1 MADAPPRQRRVLHV
15 GCGSA
20 TIAKMPDGFQDGSW
34 EEVRFD
40 INPDVRPDIVGTI
53 TDMRA
58 VADSSV
64 DVVYSS
70 HNIEHVFPH
79 EVDGVLAEF
88 HRVIKPDGFAV
99 VTCPDLEE
107 VARHVAEGRLEDPL
121 YVSPAGPITPLDIL
135 YGHIAAIRRG
145 EVYMAHRTGFTART
159 LAQHGRAAGFP
170 ALGVRRRPQHFDLW
184 MVATKTE
191 TSTAGL
197 TDLLAKFARA

>member
-1 MADAPPRQRRVLHV
+1 MSDPASARRRILHV

-20 TIAKMPDGFQDGSW
+20 TIEKMPNGFQDGSW

-40 INPDVRPDIVGTI
+40 INPAVRPDIVGTI
-53 TDMRA
+53 TDMSA
-58 VADSSV
+58 VADGSV
-64 DVVYSS
+64 DAVYSS

-88 HRVIKPDGFAV
+88 RRVIKPDGFVV

-107 VARHVAEGRLEDPL
+107 VARHIAEGRLEDPL
-121 YVSPAGPITPLDIL
+121 YVSPAGPISPLDIV

-159 LAQHGRAAGFP
+159 LAQHGRASGFP

-191 TSTAGL
+191 TSTDAL
-197 TDLLAKFARA
+197 TDLLTRFAQA